1 MLGQD
6 HSHATGQS
14 QGQSQATLYHDQTN
28 CPKPAKQLMER
39 VAKQSSNKQN
49 VHTVMTPMPQPVR
62 GWHVT
67 SMTGQARS
75 TMSDNMLH
83 DHVNKTIG

>member
-6 HSHATGQS
+6 RSHATGQS
-14 QGQSQATLYHDQTN
+14 QGQLQATVYHDQTN
-28 CPKPAKQLMER
+28 CPNPAKQPMER
-39 VAKQSSNKQN
+39 VAKQSLNQQN
-49 VHTVMTPMPQPVR
+49 VHTVITPMSQPVG

-75 TMSDNMLH
+75 TMSDNMIH
-83 DHVNKTIG
+83 DHVNETIG